1 MSKNKTD
8 RGIDDIKDLAR
19 SLIGVWADYVL
30 PANKSKPN
38 HVSDT
43 ISDLESIAETMK
55 EKATALWEQ
64 AKLDYPDE

>member
-1 MSKNKTD
+1 M
-8 RGIDDIKDLAR
+8 
-19 SLIGVWADYVL
+19 WADYVL

-43 ISDLESIAETMK
+43 ISALESIAETMK